1 MKIEKVNDNQIRC
14 TLTRQDLAD
23 RQIKLSELAYGSEK
37 ARSLFKDMIE
47 QANYEFG
54 FETNDIPL
62 MVEAIPV
69 SGESIILLITKVE
82 YPEELDTRFSKFSEA
97 GEEYD
102 SSDESL
108 FQENMQG
115 ADDILDLFES
125 IKKEYEKHANTAESD
140 IPSSDTPIPD
150 KKQIKAEQLGD
161 LVKMF
166 EFRNLDEVCRVAKVI
181 SGFYHGRN
189 DLYKDSQKNRYY
201 LMLHKSEHTPVE
213 FNKICNAVSEYAYQ
227 RVYTAA
233 VGAYFGEHGK
243 LILQKDAVKELAEL

>member
-23 RQIKLSELAYGSEK
+23 RQIKLSELAYGSDK

-102 SSDESL
+102 TADDTDFE
-108 FQENMQG
+108 ENMQG
-115 ADDILDLFES
+115 ADDILDIFRG
-125 IKKEYEKHANTAESD
+125 IKKEYEKHTAAENEVTAD
-140 IPSSDTPIPD
+140 DTPGEN
-150 KKQIKAEQLGD
+150 KKQTRAENLGD

-166 EFRNLDEVCRVAKVI
+166 EFRNLDEVCRVSKVLN
-181 SGFYHGRN
+181 GFYQGRN
-189 DLYKDSQKNRYY
+189 DLYKDIHKNRFY
-201 LMLHKSEHTPVE
+201 LMLHKSGHTPVE

-243 LILQKDAVKELAEL
+243 LIIQKDAVQKLASL

>member
-102 SSDESL
+102 TADDTDFE
-108 FQENMQG
+108 ENMQG
-115 ADDILDLFES
+115 ADDILDIFKS
-125 IKKEYEKHANTAESD
+125 IKKEYEKHTVAENEVTAD
-140 IPSSDTPIPD
+140 DTPGEN
-150 KKQIKAEQLGD
+150 KKQDRAEHLGD

-166 EFRNLDEVCRVAKVI
+166 EFRNLDEV
-181 SGFYHGRN
+181 
-189 DLYKDSQKNRYY
+189 
-201 LMLHKSEHTPVE
+201 
-213 FNKICNAVSEYAYQ
+213 
-227 RVYTAA
+227 
-233 VGAYFGEHGK
+233 
-243 LILQKDAVKELAEL
+243 

>member
-14 TLTRQDLAD
+14 TLTREDLAD

-62 MVEAIPV
+62 MVEAIPD
-69 SGESIILLITKVE
+69 SGESIVLLITKVE

-102 SSDESL
+102 LPEEL
-108 FQENMQG
+108 PFQEAIQG
-115 ADDILDLFES
+115 ADDILGLFES
-125 IKKEYEKHANTAESD
+125 LKKEHEKLTKTGEESEKDKTKSNDNRD
-140 IPSSDTPIPD
+140 IKTE
-150 KKQIKAEQLGD
+150 ALGD
-161 LVKMF
+161 LTKMF
-166 EFRNLDEVCRVAKVI
+166 EFRNLDEVCRAAKVL
-181 SGFYHGRN
+181 SGFYDGKN
-189 DLYKDSQKNRYY
+189 DLYKDTHNKRYY
-201 LMLHKSEHTPVE
+201 LMLHKSGHTPVE
-213 FNKICNAVSEYAYQ
+213 FNKVCNVVSEYASQ

-233 VGAYFGEHGK
+233 VGAHFGEHGE
-243 LILQKDAVKELAEL
+243 LIIQKNAVQMLALL

>member
-23 RQIKLSELAYGSEK
+23 RQIKLSELAYGSDK

-102 SSDESL
+102 TADDTDFE
-108 FQENMQG
+108 ENMQG
-115 ADDILDLFES
+115 ADDILDIFKS
-125 IKKEYEKHANTAESD
+125 IKKEYEKHTATENEVTAD
-140 IPSSDTPIPD
+140 DTPGEN
-150 KKQIKAEQLGD
+150 KKQTRAENLGD

-166 EFRNLDEVCRVAKVI
+166 EFRNLDEVCRVSKVLN
-181 SGFYHGRN
+181 GFYQGRN
-189 DLYKDSQKNRYY
+189 DLYKDTHKNRFY
-201 LMLHKSEHTPVE
+201 LMLHKSGHTPVE

-243 LILQKDAVKELAEL
+243 LIIQKDAVQKLASL